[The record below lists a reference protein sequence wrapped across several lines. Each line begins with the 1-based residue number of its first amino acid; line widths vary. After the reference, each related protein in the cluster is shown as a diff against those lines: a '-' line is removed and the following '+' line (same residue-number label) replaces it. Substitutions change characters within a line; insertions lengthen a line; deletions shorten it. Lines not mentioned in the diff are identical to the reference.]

1 MRTPDLLRGLLAQLA
16 DTTLRYL
23 AEHAFRSA
31 EDYGA
36 SVGVRDGAPLPD
48 VPAVPKVYGIPGASS
63 RLKRGQPILVGF
75 RGGAAGAPV
84 VVGYPEGC
92 KAEEVGLDAESV
104 IRLGGASAEPLAK
117 AGATEDR
124 LETLRL
130 AIVAVASAAKVPV
143 PPSVSAPLASVE
155 TQKVRG
161 E

>member
-1 MRTPDLLRGLLAQLA
+1 MRTADLLRGLLEQLA

-23 AEHAFRSA
+23 AEHAFRTA

-63 RLKRGQPILVGF
+63 RLKRGQPVMVGF
-75 RGGAAGAPV
+75 RGGDPGAPV

-92 KAEEVGLDAESV
+92 KAETVGIDALEEV
-104 IRLGGASAEPLAK
+104 RLGGAGAMPLAR
-117 AGATEDR
+117 AEATDTA
-124 LETLRL
+124 LEALRTALNAL
-130 AIVAVASAAKVPV
+130 AISVNKPTPLPGPLGSVATTKV
-143 PPSVSAPLASVE
+143 
-155 TQKVRG
+155 KG